1 MTPTVETVALR
12 KLYGNVAILD
22 GVTFSIAPGELVA
35 VEGPSGSGKSTL
47 LNLIAGLDP
56 PTEGSV
62 LIDGVDLAQLYE
74 TQRARLRRE
83 RIGLV
88 FQFFHLLDKLTVLQN
103 VMVPAELAG
112 HRLKDAQERA
122 RGLLAQLGLTS
133 RADAYPAN
141 LSGGEQQKVAL
152 ARALVNRP
160 RLLLADEP
168 TGALDSHTG
177 QQVLELLVE
186 LNQAGQTLLL
196 VTHDREVAAQAHR
209 VISLRDGRIVDDT
222 VLGPRPPTEPS
233 KLLQDDHPVGPQTSP
248 PPNGGGRGP
257 GPAGRR

>member
-1 MTPTVETVALR
+1 MTPTVEAVALR
-12 KLYGNVAILD
+12 KLYGGVAALD
-22 GVTFSIAPGELVA
+22 GVTFSIALGELVA

-47 LNLIAGLDP
+47 LNLIAGLDQ

-62 LIDGVDLAQLYE
+62 RVDGVDLAAMNE

-83 RIGLV
+83 RIGVV
-88 FQFFHLLDKLTVLQN
+88 FQFFHLLDKLTVIQN
-103 VMVPAELAG
+103 VMLPAELAG
-112 HRLKDAQERA
+112 YRTKEAQERA
-122 RGLLAQLGLTS
+122 RGLLTQLGLVS

-168 TGALDSHTG
+168 TGALDSRTG

-196 VTHDREVAAQAHR
+196 VTHDREVAAQARR
-209 VISLRDGRIVDDT
+209 VISLRDGKIVDDT

-233 KLLQDDHPVGPQTSP
+233 KLLQL
-248 PPNGGGRGP
+248 
-257 GPAGRR
+257 RRDETTP